1 MIGSRL
7 MVELRSGLS
16 HQESASYRVQKP
28 SRQSLNEEIFMLLDE
43 VKAGVIKSLRS
54 NNNMTAWMDLILNK
68 EQHSETPA
76 LPINNTA
83 AAPVAWFLRLPLEIR
98 EQIYSYLIEHYP
110 KYHGSGMNPS
120 PAGKIIFRRNRF
132 HSAILSTNWQ
142 IKEEA
147 LHVFYRETVW
157 HIQIPAVS
165 TQPQPSYHGFRY
177 WTLLQKH
184 PLFKLMRHIK
194 LVFMMPNVA
203 PHTCI
208 KPDTTIDIYG
218 RVRRFG
224 YSIDIRPRRFVIE
237 QIVKALAHAH
247 ALKTV
252 SIRWND
258 IIGWGDWEDKYLC
271 LLPLEKLPV
280 HCVVESVDLALPL
293 IMDYDLY
300 RSWIL
305 EQTPEPSQNP
315 SIDLHRL
322 NELGR
327 KKLEIFFT
335 EIASK

>member
-1 MIGSRL
+1 
-7 MVELRSGLS
+7 
-16 HQESASYRVQKP
+16 
-28 SRQSLNEEIFMLLDE
+28 MLLDE
-43 VKAGVIKSLRS
+43 IKAGVNMSLPS
-54 NNNMTAWMDLILNK
+54 NNNTTAWMDLNLNK
-68 EQHSETPA
+68 EQHAETPA
-76 LPINNTA
+76 LPITNTA

-98 EQIYSYLIEHYP
+98 EQVYSYLIDHYP

-132 HSAILSTNWQ
+132 HSAILSTTWQ

-157 HIQIPAVS
+157 YIQIPAVS
-165 TQPQPSYHGFRY
+165 TRPQPSYHGFRY
-177 WTLLQKH
+177 WILLQKH
-184 PLFKLMRHIK
+184 LFLKFVRHIK
-194 LVFMMPNVA
+194 LVFMTPNVA

-224 YSIDIRPRRFVIE
+224 YSADIRPRQFVVE
-237 QIVKALAHAH
+237 QIVKALAHAP

-280 HCVVESVDLALPL
+280 RCVVESVDFALPL
-293 IMDYDLY
+293 IMDYDMY

-305 EQTPEPSQNP
+305 EQAREPSQDQR
-315 SIDLHRL
+315 IDLLRL
-322 NELGR
+322 NEHGL
-327 KKLEIFFT
+327 KKLDNFLT
-335 EIASK
+335 KIASK

>member
-1 MIGSRL
+1 M
-7 MVELRSGLS
+7 
-16 HQESASYRVQKP
+16 
-28 SRQSLNEEIFMLLDE
+28 SLP
-43 VKAGVIKSLRS
+43 S
-54 NNNMTAWMDLILNK
+54 NNSTTAWMDLVLN
-68 EQHSETPA
+68 EGQHSETAA
-76 LPINNTA
+76 LPITNTA

-110 KYHGSGMNPS
+110 RYHGSGMNPS
-120 PAGKIIFRRNRF
+120 PVGKIIFRRNRF

-147 LHVFYRETVW
+147 LQVFYRETIW
-157 HIQIPAVS
+157 HIQIPAAS
-165 TQPQPSYHGFRY
+165 TRPRPSYHGFRC
-177 WTLLQKH
+177 WTFLQKH
-184 PLFKLMRHIK
+184 LFFKFMRHIK
-194 LVFMMPNVA
+194 LVFMTPNVA

-224 YSIDIRPRRFVIE
+224 YSTDIRPRQLVVE
-237 QIVKALAHAH
+237 QIVKALAHAP

-271 LLPLEKLPV
+271 LLPLENLPV
-280 HCVVESVDLALPL
+280 RCVVESVDLELPL
-293 IMDYDLY
+293 IMDYDMY

-305 EQTPEPSQNP
+305 EQAPEPSQNP

-322 NELGR
+322 NEHGLE
-327 KKLEIFFT
+327 KLDNFLT